1 MKSRSRLAD
10 VARLAGVST
19 ATVSAVVNNADG
31 GNIRV
36 STDTRQRVWDA
47 VGQLGYVANPA
58 ARTLAGGKNRILG
71 IFTYEPIIPIQS
83 HDYFY
88 PFLLGIEE
96 EAEAQGYHLLL
107 FTHATDSHGRRS
119 IYHDDTNLL
128 YMADGSILLGLNEN
142 KAELR
147 RLQEEGYP
155 FVYVGRR
162 DVPDTAIPYT
172 AADYTLATFDLT
184 HRLIELGHRRLIHIA
199 PLSQI
204 ESSIDRQIGFIQ
216 ACQQDGL
223 SMKENQILHIAA
235 ADLTLEKVR
244 EIIGAGFSGAVIEF
258 DDACQ
263 AILQA
268 LHSLGLSIPRDF
280 SIVMLGDPHF
290 ARDHSL
296 DWTMFTIPRREMG
309 IEAVRLLVH
318 RLAHP
323 EDSTPRSVLLPCQI
337 IPGQT
342 IAPPHASNSA
352 HGKEAA
358 ILKI

>member
-10 VARLAGVST
+10 VACLAGVST

-36 STDTRQRVWDA
+36 SAETRQRVWDA
-47 VGQLGYVANPA
+47 VAQLGYVANPA

-71 IFTYEPIIPIQS
+71 IFTYEPIFPFQH
-83 HDYFY
+83 HDFFH

-96 EAEAQGYHLLL
+96 EAEAQGYQLLL
-107 FTHATDSHGRRS
+107 FTHATDGAGRRS
-119 IYHDDTNLL
+119 VYHNDNNLL
-128 YMADGSILLGLNEN
+128 YAADGSILLGLNEN

-162 DVPDTAIPYT
+162 DVPGLSISFT
-172 AADYTLATFDLT
+172 AADYTSAAAELT
-184 HRLIELGHRRLIHIA
+184 HRLVELGHRRLIYIA
-199 PLSQI
+199 PPPRI
-204 ESSIDRQIGFIQ
+204 ESSIDREAGFIQ
-216 ACQQDGL
+216 AREQCGL
-223 SMKENQILHIAA
+223 SPQETPILHISAA
-235 ADLTLEKVR
+235 GLTPEKVR
-244 EIIGAGFSGAVIEF
+244 EIVGAGISGAIVEF
-258 DDACQ
+258 DDQCQ

-268 LHSLGLSIPRDF
+268 LHFLGIAVPRDF
-280 SIVMLGDPHF
+280 SIVMLGDPHY
-290 ARDHSL
+290 AWDHSL

-309 IEAVRLLVH
+309 SEAVRLLVQ

-323 EDSTPRSVLLPCQI
+323 EDLTPLSVSLPCQV

-342 IAPPHASNSA
+342 IAPPHPTPINLR
-352 HGKEAA
+352 KEAD
-358 ILKI
+358 ILET